1 MFLTG
6 KAALVCAVNSFRIPW
21 GSMCSWHWC
30 LGDWCCQS
38 WGLAWPPPL
47 ALNAG
52 GENPHS
58 SPYWSSCP
66 VPMPQGGYSLLLW
79 ESCLGNSSSLPV
91 PDPTS
96 PPLSLLYPT
105 RVPAS
110 SCLFG
115 LCLRK
120 AGQGDVVGKVPKGK
134 GRWIVWFSCGV
145 FLKGFIGQTI
155 CCCT

>member
-58 SPYWSSCP
+58 SLFWSSCP
-66 VPMPQGGYSLLLW
+66 VPMPQGGYSLPLGRAAWATPHPSLCQTPPPHLCPYSTPQ
-79 ESCLGNSSSLPV
+79 ESQ
-91 PDPTS
+91 
-96 PPLSLLYPT
+96 PP
-105 RVPAS
+105 AA
-110 SCLFG
+110 CG